1 MLPQTSLWGETTIS
15 RAGGPTPSGANLE
28 TVRRDNLSA
37 ILTHIHLHPGTSR
50 SEFVALTGLN
60 RSTVGA
66 LIGELAD
73 RGLVQESPGERLG
86 APGRPSPTV
95 RPLAD
100 SAVVLAL
107 EPAVDSL
114 AVAVVGLGGTIHELV
129 RVDRPRGHTSPE
141 ATVDDLMDLVRGIRA
156 MDRFADRLVGI
167 GVSAM
172 AIVRRSDGFI
182 LLAPNLGW
190 EDLALDRLLVDALGV
205 DLPVTVGNEADVGAI
220 AEHLRGAGQGSDD
233 LIYLSSEVGVGGG
246 VIIGGQP
253 LAGTAGFGGEV
264 GHIAVNPEGRMCSC
278 GSRGCWETEIGELAL
293 LRYAGH
299 GGDGGREAVDAVFA
313 AAEAGSPTALRAFAE
328 VGRWLGLGLAG
339 LVNTFN
345 PGLVVLGTRFARM
358 HPFTQEAMQRE
369 LDFRALRMSRD
380 LVTVVPSRL
389 GVDAPLLGAAET
401 AFAPLLRDPI
411 AWTDR
416 HGRASLSGRIA

>member
-1 MLPQTSLWGETTIS
+1 LPQTHLWGDTTIVQAS
-15 RAGGPTPSGANLE
+15 SSALTGANLE

-37 ILTHIHLHPGTSR
+37 ILRHVHLHPATSR
-50 SEFVALTGLN
+50 SAFVALTGLN
-60 RSTVGA
+60 RSTVGD
-66 LIGELAD
+66 LVGELAE
-73 RGLVQESPGERLG
+73 RGLVRESPGERLG
-86 APGRPSPTV
+86 QPGRPSPTV
-95 RPLAD
+95 HAVAD
-100 SAVVLAL
+100 RAVVLAV

-141 ATVDDLMDLVRGIRA
+141 STVQDLVDLVHRVGAVARY
-156 MDRFADRLVGI
+156 ADRMVGI

-190 EDLALDRLLVDALGV
+190 TDLALDRMLVEALGM
-205 DLPVTVGNEADVGAI
+205 DLPVTVGNEADMGAV

-233 LIYLSSEVGVGGG
+233 LIYLSTEVGVGGG

-253 LAGTAGFGGEV
+253 LAGLAGFGGEV
-264 GHIAVNPEGRMCSC
+264 GHIAVNPEGRICSC

-328 VGRWLGLGLAG
+328 VGRWLGLGLAS
-339 LVNTFN
+339 LVNIFN

-358 HPFTQEAMQRE
+358 HPFTQDAMQRE
-369 LDFRALRMSRD
+369 LDARALRMARD
-380 LVTVVPSRL
+380 LVTVVASRL

-411 AWTDR
+411 AWVERHDR
-416 HGRASLSGRIA
+416 LAGQARTA